1 MNIQQDFKEFLQ
13 LLDDFAVDYMI
24 VGGYAVAF
32 HGYARFTKDI
42 DVFYDN
48 APENI
53 LLLKSALKAFGFP
66 NDQLNDD
73 LFREEGTVIQFGY
86 PPCQIDLL
94 NRIDG
99 VEYEAARSR
108 KILAR
113 FDGLQI
119 AFIAKED
126 LMKNKQSTPRL
137 KDKADVEELEKGNAG
152 TTPTP

>member
-13 LLDDFAVDYMI
+13 LLDDFAVDYMV

-48 APENI
+48 EPENTRR
-53 LLLKSALKAFGFP
+53 LKKAMKAFGFP
-66 NDQLNDD
+66 EDHLHDA
-73 LFREEGTVIQFGY
+73 LFEEPGTVIQFGY

-99 VEYEAARSR
+99 VEYEEARSR
-108 KILAR
+108 KMISR

-119 AFIAKED
+119 AFISKED
-126 LMKNKQSTPRL
+126 LVKNKQSTPRL
-137 KDKADVEELEKGNAG
+137 KDRADIEELEKAD
-152 TTPTP
+152 PDRLI